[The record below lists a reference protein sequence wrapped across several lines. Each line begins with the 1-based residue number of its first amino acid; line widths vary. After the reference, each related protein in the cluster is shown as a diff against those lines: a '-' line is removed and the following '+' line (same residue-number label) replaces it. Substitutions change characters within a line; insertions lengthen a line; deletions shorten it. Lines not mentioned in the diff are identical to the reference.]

1 MVRLKVQNANET
13 CTLHHFSGLFPIKVD
28 NNQAFRFTIISLKVD
43 NKSREGQMARL
54 RKRGETIRQFI
65 LDNVERHP
73 SDIVQIAAEKF
84 DVSRQAINKHIR
96 QLIEQK
102 TLIMSGQTKDR
113 RYGLPPIKEAT
124 KTFFLDNSLQEDVV
138 WRNEISVLLSGFPD
152 NVIEVWNYCF
162 TEILNNAID
171 HSSGQTVTINFKRN
185 AVSTEIHI
193 LDDGEGIFKKIQ
205 REMGLLDERH
215 AVLELSKG
223 KLTTDPSRHTGE
235 GIFFSSRMVDDF
247 EILSG
252 GVFFSHKHTEES
264 DWILERYQPGKG
276 TVVYMKMK
284 NNSSRSVK
292 KVFDAYTTSEDYGF
306 NKTIVPV
313 RLAQYGNEM
322 LVSRSQAKRL
332 LSRIDRFKT
341 VILDFKGVDSI
352 GQAFADEIF
361 RVFAMKNK
369 DINLLHVNASR
380 EVEQMIMRALLNA
393 D

>member
-1 MVRLKVQNANET
+1 MV
-13 CTLHHFSGLFPIKVD
+13 
-28 NNQAFRFTIISLKVD
+28 
-43 NKSREGQMARL
+43 RL

-65 LDNVERHP
+65 LENVERHP

-113 RYGLPPIKEAT
+113 RYELPPIKEVT
-124 KTFFLDNSLQEDVV
+124 KTFPLDNTLQEDVV

-171 HSSGQTVTINFKRN
+171 HSSGQTVTITFKRN
-185 AVSTEIHI
+185 AVSTEIKI

-276 TVVYMKMK
+276 TLVYMKMK
-284 NNSSRSVK
+284 NNSSRNVK

-341 VILDFKGVDSI
+341 VILDFKGVDYI

-361 RVFAMKNK
+361 RIFAMKNK

-380 EVEQMIMRALLNA
+380 EVEQMIMRALLHA

>member
-1 MVRLKVQNANET
+1 
-13 CTLHHFSGLFPIKVD
+13 
-28 NNQAFRFTIISLKVD
+28 
-43 NKSREGQMARL
+43 MAKL

-65 LDNVERHP
+65 LDHVESHP
-73 SDIVQIAAEKF
+73 SDIAQIAAEKF
-84 DVSRQAINKHIR
+84 DISRQAINKHMR
-96 QLIEQK
+96 QLIEQN
-102 TLIMSGQTKDR
+102 TMVMSGHTKAR
-113 RYGLPPIKEAT
+113 RYGLAPHTEVI
-124 KTFFLDNSLQEDVV
+124 KTFSLDDNLQEDVV
-138 WRNEISVLLSGFPD
+138 WRNDMSVLLSDFPD
-152 NVIEVWNYCF
+152 NIIEIWGYCF

-171 HSSGQTVTINFKRN
+171 HSSGQTVKISLKKN
-185 AVSTEIHI
+185 AVSTEIYIH
-193 LDDGEGIFKKIQ
+193 DNGEGIFKKIQ

-247 EILSG
+247 QILSG
-252 GVFFSHKHTEES
+252 DTYFSHKHTEES
-264 DWILERYQPGKG
+264 DWVLERYQPGKG
-276 TVVYMKMK
+276 TLVYMKMK
-284 NNSSRSVK
+284 NNSSRNVK
-292 KVFDAYTTSEDYGF
+292 KVFDAYTTTEDYGF

-341 VILDFKGVDSI
+341 VILDFEGVDSI
-352 GQAFADEIF
+352 GQAFGDEIF

-369 DINLLHVNASR
+369 DIILLHVNASK
-380 EVEQMIMRALLNA
+380 EVEQMIMRALLNS